1 MALIEEF
8 SYEAISPSGGPV
20 LKGSLEATSRNVVIA
35 KLRGQG
41 LMPLKVV
48 ALSKTG
54 LNQEVKLFNR
64 EGRVKLKPLAL
75 FTKQLSGM
83 LNAGMPLLRAL
94 TVVIEQTDDAPLRT
108 ALGVVQTDLESGRS
122 FSDALAGQPQAFPPL
137 LISLV
142 RVGEIG
148 GFLGDSL
155 KQAAK
160 VYADDAELQD
170 KLKAASTYPMV
181 VLVIAVLAVIGMI
194 TFIVPVFEG
203 LFASMGG
210 ELPLPTQILVN
221 LSHNMVWI
229 LPVLIVG
236 GLLGLTW
243 WRRNHN
249 NESVRRVLD
258 PFKLKAPVFGP
269 LITKVAVARFSR
281 NLAMMLHAG
290 VPLLQA
296 LDIVGDAANNWAIS
310 QAVKEVQDSIKEGR
324 TFAGPLAKAE
334 VFPPMVAQM
343 VSVGEESGTL
353 PEMLGSIADIYEAE
367 AKSATEQLA
376 STLEPILIMLIGVL
390 IGGMVLTLY
399 LPLFGL
405 YEQMSQQ

>member
-41 LMPLKVV
+41 LMPLKVAAV
-48 ALSKTG
+48 SKTG